1 MEDARRPLLDVL
13 SLSALECRTKV
24 FSARTCVFVSNLLVL
39 SLQEVAAV
47 DGLYRIRVP
56 RVSLQ
61 ADRQAERQVEG
72 YLTAFVR
79 AVCPSHSALS
89 AESGLKWGG
98 NRRQGHDDQICI
110 TRRIARQ
117 SRAARA
123 ARSRETSKLT
133 REQLR
138 IE

>member
-1 MEDARRPLLDVL
+1 MFLRQTANIGSDRCAGPKCFLLRRV
-13 SLSALECRTKV
+13 SLA
-24 FSARTCVFVSNLLVL
+24 L

-79 AVCPSHSALS
+79 AVRPSYSALS
-89 AESGLKWGG
+89 AESGFKRAG
-98 NRRQGHDDQICI
+98 NRRLGRNTLIQY
-110 TRRIARQ
+110 A
-117 SRAARA
+117 
-123 ARSRETSKLT
+123 
-133 REQLR
+133 
-138 IE
+138 